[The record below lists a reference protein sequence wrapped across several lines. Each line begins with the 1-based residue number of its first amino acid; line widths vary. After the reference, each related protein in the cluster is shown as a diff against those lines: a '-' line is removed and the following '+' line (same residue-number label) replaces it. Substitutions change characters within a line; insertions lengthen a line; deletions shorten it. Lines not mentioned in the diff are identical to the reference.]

1 MVHFDPTPPNAMQK
15 DNYITTL
22 PIYVPY
28 LNMMSPDGH
37 YTLHHITPDQ
47 FMSPYLHRS
56 QVWKWGTSQRPYL
69 EQQHAVA
76 PHITASTEL
85 LVKEALCRG
94 GTKHRRTQRLC
105 MRLQQ
110 VKNCKMCALHTLR
123 IMPTSGA
130 VHLMGT
136 FPPMDM

>member
-1 MVHFDPTPPNAMQK
+1 MVHFDPTLPNAMQK
-15 DNYITTL
+15 DNYNITL
-22 PIYVPY
+22 PRYVPY
-28 LNMMSPDGH
+28 LNMVSPDSH

-47 FMSPYLHRS
+47 AMSPYLHRS

-76 PHITASTEL
+76 PHITTSTEL
-85 LVKEALCRG
+85 LVKKALCRG

-105 MRLQQ
+105 MGLQQ